1 MIKSEVDGV
10 YFFQFP
16 NLLSFPELRHGVFT
30 RNCGF
35 SKGPF
40 KSLNLSLS
48 VGDEEEAIKLN
59 RLLVSRCMGDG
70 RLVFTKQMH
79 DDNVVVVSETNS
91 FPFVGDAL
99 VCGLEERMLA
109 IKIAD
114 CQAVLMYDPVRNV
127 VANVHSGWRG
137 SIKNVIGRTIE
148 VMNEHFG
155 CSPYDLFAGISPS
168 LGPCCAEFIN
178 YRSEIP
184 EQFWK
189 YRHNGNHFDFWRI
202 SIDQLCDAGVVP
214 EKIYSSGI
222 CTKCNTNL
230 FFSYRGEKTT
240 GRFVSVIGINKKG
253 MSDEA

>member
-1 MIKSEVDGV
+1 LIQAEVDGV
-10 YFFQFP
+10 SFFQFP

-35 SKGPF
+35 SSGPF

-59 RLLVSRCMGDG
+59 RLLVSRCMDG
-70 RLVFTKQMH
+70 GQLVFTKQMH
-79 DDNVVVVSETNS
+79 DNDVVVVSGTNS

-99 VCGLEERMLA
+99 VCGLENRMLA

-114 CQAVLMYDPVRNV
+114 CQAVLMYDPIRKV

-148 VMNEHFG
+148 VMKERFG
-155 CSPYDLFAGISPS
+155 CSPSDIFGGISPS
-168 LGPCCAEFIN
+168 LGPCCAEFTN
-178 YRSEIP
+178 YRNEIP

-189 YRHNGNHFDFWRI
+189 YRHNENHFDFWRI
-202 SIDQLCDAGVVP
+202 SINQLCDAGVMQ
-214 EKIYSSGI
+214 ENIYSSEI

-230 FFSYRGEKTT
+230 FFSYRGEKIT
-240 GRFVSVIGINKKG
+240 GRFVSVIGINRQ
-253 MSDEA
+253 A